1 MTETWKKLAFET
13 DAMLRSPRTSTVVS
27 SAAPTPNI
35 DTTDLYTVTALAEAA
50 EFGEP
55 TGTPV
60 NGQKLI
66 IRVNDDGTAR
76 ALTWNAVYTTGN
88 LPDTTVIGETLYL
101 VCIYNTG
108 SSKWD
113 VAIENDGIANIVEDT
128 TPQLGADLDGQ
139 GNYLVDVQ
147 NIPDLVSKGPGYWF
161 DGADDV
167 ITVSDDAD
175 IDFGTADDFFIE
187 IEFMPSDVTRTT
199 DYLINKEAAGIGY
212 GLYINQDDLY
222 IRLDDD
228 THDVSAII
236 GTAVFSDNVKAHVLV
251 SFDRSGS
258 ATAYVNG
265 KSVGTVDI
273 SSVTDTISSAGD
285 LHIGQDSAGTN
296 EFSGE
301 IYWGRIGNLAL
312 TATEVKAFSSGA
324 PVPYKYIGASQTVL
338 TSGTL
343 TIGKRYRIV
352 NWITDDDFVNVGGAN
367 VDGTEFTATA
377 TTPTK
382 WEASSTVVQIGCV
395 LQLEQDGIGTTQW
408 LDKSGNDLHGTVS
421 GAIAINTQPKLTD
434 DLEYNNHNLV
444 FNTTLTSDDTAS
456 GDIITVT
463 FGEDV
468 VFGKLC
474 YPDPTENEWMLALG
488 TNVAAKHPVMG
499 VALETKSKGETGKLL
514 LRGLIR
520 DATYFS
526 AFALGDLLF
535 LSDGTAGSWVNA
547 APSDSGD
554 IVQIVG
560 WVLGVNYAYFNP
572 DYTYIELGTP

>member
-113 VAIENDGIANIVEDT
+113 VAIENDGIANVVEDT
-128 TPQLGADLDGQ
+128 TPQLGG
-139 GNYLVDVQ
+139 
-147 NIPDLVSKGPGYWF
+147 
-161 DGADDV
+161 
-167 ITVSDDAD
+167 
-175 IDFGTADDFFIE
+175 
-187 IEFMPSDVTRTT
+187 
-199 DYLINKEAAGIGY
+199 
-212 GLYINQDDLY
+212 
-222 IRLDDD
+222 
-228 THDVSAII
+228 
-236 GTAVFSDNVKAHVLV
+236 
-251 SFDRSGS
+251 
-258 ATAYVNG
+258 
-265 KSVGTVDI
+265 
-273 SSVTDTISSAGD
+273 
-285 LHIGQDSAGTN
+285 
-296 EFSGE
+296 
-301 IYWGRIGNLAL
+301 
-312 TATEVKAFSSGA
+312 
-324 PVPYKYIGASQTVL
+324 
-338 TSGTL
+338 
-343 TIGKRYRIV
+343 
-352 NWITDDDFVNVGGAN
+352 
-367 VDGTEFTATA
+367 
-377 TTPTK
+377 
-382 WEASSTVVQIGCV
+382 
-395 LQLEQDGIGTTQW
+395 
-408 LDKSGNDLHGTVS
+408 
-421 GAIAINTQPKLTD
+421 

-474 YPDPTENEWMLALG
+474 YPDPTANEWMLGLG
-488 TNVAAKHPVMG
+488 TNVAAKHPVRG
-499 VALETKSKGETGKLL
+499 VALETKGNGETGKLL

-520 DATYFS
+520 SSTYFS
-526 AFALGDLLF
+526 AFALGDSLW
-535 LSDGTAGSWVNA
+535 LSDGTAGSWVDA

-554 IVQIVG
+554 IVQMVG
-560 WVLGVNYAYFNP
+560 WVLATNYGYFNP
-572 DYTYIELGTP
+572 GLTYVEVP